1 MQETETR
8 NKKINALPEFFAVL
22 ALIGIHVAVI
32 YRYGFS
38 VPEQL
43 EFYKW
48 AEVNGDFAMPVQCA
62 LLSDGEKILGK
73 LPPFTMSS
81 NLFDMFGKDFIGVG
95 CDNPIYNDKQI
106 LFRVKKGN
114 IL

>member
-1 MQETETR
+1 MNLRIER
-8 NKKINALPEFFAVL
+8 SKKTVKELLDGKYCVIPVRSHGGGFAD
-22 ALIGIHVAVI
+22 
-32 YRYGFS
+32 
-38 VPEQL
+38 
-43 EFYKW
+43 
-48 AEVNGDFAMPVQCA
+48 NGDFAMPVQCA